1 MLVVRRSPIIKL
13 ASRLHLIYTFY
24 SGAKRFEMRFSPQLD
39 KVIPKCIWNN
49 KEPRIAEAIVK
60 KKEEEEEGKLTLPDL
75 NNCYKALNN

>member
-1 MLVVRRSPIIKL
+1 
-13 ASRLHLIYTFY
+13 
-24 SGAKRFEMRFSPQLD
+24 MRFSPQLD

>member
-1 MLVVRRSPIIKL
+1 MVRRSPIIKL
-13 ASRLHLIYTFY
+13 ASRLQFNLYILFPI
-24 SGAKRFEMRFSPQLD
+24 RFEMRFSPQLD

-60 KKEEEEEGKLTLPDL
+60 KKEEEEEGKLTPPDL

>member
-1 MLVVRRSPIIKL
+1 MLVVRRFLIIKL
-13 ASRLHLIYTFY
+13 ASRLQFNLYILYPI
-24 SGAKRFEMRFSPQLD
+24 RFEMRFSLQLD

-49 KEPRIAEAIVK
+49 KEPRIAKAILK

>member
-13 ASRLHLIYTFY
+13 ASRLQFNLYILFPI
-24 SGAKRFEMRFSPQLD
+24 RFEMRFSLQLD

>member
-13 ASRLHLIYTFY
+13 ASRLQFNLYILFPI
-24 SGAKRFEMRFSPQLD
+24 RFEMRFSLQLD

-60 KKEEEEEGKLTLPDL
+60 KKEEEEEGKLTMPDL

>member
-1 MLVVRRSPIIKL
+1 MLVVRRFLIIKL
-13 ASRLHLIYTFY
+13 ASRLHFNLYILYPI
-24 SGAKRFEMRFSPQLD
+24 RFEMRFSLQLD

-49 KEPRIAEAIVK
+49 KEPRIAKAILK

>member
-13 ASRLHLIYTFY
+13 ASRLQFNLYILFPI
-24 SGAKRFEMRFSPQLD
+24 RFEMRFSPQLD

>member
-1 MLVVRRSPIIKL
+1 MFVVRRSPIIKL
-13 ASRLHLIYTFY
+13 ASRLQFNLYILFPI
-24 SGAKRFEMRFSPQLD
+24 RFEMRFSLQLD